1 MEGEHTCG
9 KGLAA
14 RAVLP
19 ATVARLIAAMGEVLE
34 VHLAALDASD
44 PQSREEHA
52 AYARLKEAYRDV
64 ASELSAAARE
74 MAGHA
79 DLPMGRH
86 DLAAMSGPKAR
97 DVFAAFVKEEEE
109 LLALLRATL
118 ARDREML
125 AAMQEAMGQ
134 RR

>member
-1 MEGEHTCG
+1 MQGEHTCG
-9 KGLAA
+9 KGLAE

-19 ATVARLIAAMGEVLE
+19 AAVARLIAALGEVLE
-34 VHLAALDASD
+34 VHMAALDATD
-44 PQSREEHA
+44 AQNREEHA

-64 ASELSAAARE
+64 AAELSAAARE

-86 DLAAMSGPKAR
+86 DLAAMAGARAR
-97 DVFAAFVKEEEE
+97 DVFAAFVEREEE
-109 LLALLRATL
+109 LLALLGPAL
-118 ARDREML
+118 ERDREML
-125 AAMQEAMGQ
+125 AAMQEAGRE